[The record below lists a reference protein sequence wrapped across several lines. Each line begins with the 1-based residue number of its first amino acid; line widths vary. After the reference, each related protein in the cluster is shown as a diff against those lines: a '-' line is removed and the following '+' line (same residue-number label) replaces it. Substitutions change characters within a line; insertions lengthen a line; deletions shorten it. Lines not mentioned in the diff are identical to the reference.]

1 MAGAPFARPG
11 MSRPTVINPSIAEL
25 LDHASKDE
33 ASGGWDSA
41 AQSYDRA
48 VRQAAAEGDLEAMLE
63 AVTRLGHCF
72 RQAGDSD
79 AAHDVL
85 LLAATIAARTGD
97 EARAARALNG
107 IGILL
112 QYAGNLDAAERTYLE
127 AREHSL
133 RDGYGKVVGEIEQ
146 NLGILDN
153 IRGDLDAALEH
164 YRTGLKH
171 LRAAG
176 HLRGCARAL
185 NNLGI
190 LYLSMGRLDEA
201 DASFQE
207 ALSICEH
214 GSDIVTAGAV
224 HINRTELFLALDQP
238 DRARASCDE
247 GFEIAS
253 RLDDQPRR
261 GEALKFYGIIYR
273 QTGKLHLAEIHLAQA
288 IEIARG
294 REPLLEAES
303 QRELALVLRAQ
314 SRNREALEA
323 LNRSHALFSG
333 LQARTAQADIN
344 ERISKLETDFLSLVR
359 FWGESIE
366 AKDRYTSGH
375 CERVSEY
382 ACRLAS
388 QAGIGERE
396 IVWFRMGAFLHDL
409 GKTEVA
415 EEILNK
421 PGRLTDE
428 ERAAMER
435 HPVIGEEM
443 LAPVEFPWDIRP
455 MVRSHHERWDGR
467 GYPDGLSGERIP
479 VSARILR
486 VADVFDALTTA
497 RSYRRRLTPHEALA
511 IMEDDEGSF
520 DPEIFALFRSVFHE
534 FVDRATQAQEQVS
547 PAAIG

>member
-1 MAGAPFARPG
+1 
-11 MSRPTVINPSIAEL
+11 VITPAIAEI
-25 LDHASKDE
+25 LDHALNKE
-33 ASGGWDSA
+33 VAGEWNA
-41 AQSYDRA
+41 AVEDYDRA
-48 VRQAAAEGDLEAMLE
+48 FRQAILERDRESLLE
-63 AVTRLGHCF
+63 SATRLGHCF
-72 RQAGDSD
+72 RQAGETD

-85 LLAATIAARTGD
+85 LLAATAATQVGD
-97 EARAARALNG
+97 DVRAARALNG

-112 QYAGNLDAAERTYLE
+112 QDAGDVEAAERTYSE
-127 AREHSL
+127 AREHGL
-133 RDGYGKVVGEIEQ
+133 RGGYRAVVGEIEQ
-146 NLGILDN
+146 NLGILDY
-153 IRGDLDAALEH
+153 IRGNLASALDH
-164 YRTGLKH
+164 YQAGLAH
-171 LRAAG
+171 LRAAR
-176 HLRGCARAL
+176 HLRSCARGL

-190 LYLSMGRLDEA
+190 LQLSMGRLEDS

-207 ALSICEH
+207 ALTLCEES
-214 GSDIVTAGAV
+214 GDTVTAGAV
-224 HINRTELFLALDQP
+224 LINRTELFLALDQP

-253 RLDDQPRR
+253 RLGDQLRR
-261 GEALKFYGIIYR
+261 GEALKFYGLIYR

-294 REPLLEAES
+294 RDPLLEAES

-333 LQARTAQADIN
+333 LQAKRHQADID

-375 CERVSEY
+375 CERVAEY
-382 ACRLAS
+382 ACRLANE
-388 QAGIGERE
+388 AGIGERE
-396 IVWFRMGAFLHDL
+396 MVWFRMGAFLHDL

-435 HPVIGEEM
+435 HPLIGDEM

-467 GYPDGLSGERIP
+467 GYPDGLSEDRIP
-479 VSARILR
+479 LSARILR
-486 VADVFDALTTA
+486 IADVFDALTTA
-497 RSYRRRLTPHEALA
+497 RSYRRRLSPQAALA
-511 IMEDDEGSF
+511 IMEEDVGSF
-520 DPEIFALFRSVFHE
+520 DPEIFTLFKRVFPE
-534 FVDRATQAQEQVS
+534 LVERATQAHAQVD
-547 PAAIG
+547 PAGVA